1 MIAGVRT
8 RETHQKIQKLK
19 SCSFHRTE
27 AVFFCACRLH
37 TQGFQTTCNCFS
49 VLADTMLRG
58 FRRLAI
64 AWFRAR
70 LGQFSCSCKGHHEP
84 GIASIGSSRL
94 CAALRFPV
102 QDAKHVQCG
111 HLVAAWLLWTERCSG
126 ETRHWRPG
134 WSSSSC
140 NAICVCGLSLST
152 SCAVVLLFMQAS
164 RLLFCLFLQFVT
176 DRPSSILYTL
186 IVFCKGCNSTSNSDL
201 KPAQQ
206 AAGVT

>member
-1 MIAGVRT
+1 LGQ
-8 RETHQKIQKLK
+8 H
-19 SCSFHRTE
+19 SCSRKGHNEPGFESTGSTR
-27 AVFFCACRLH
+27 FCAPLRL
-37 TQGFQTTCNCFS
+37 F
-49 VLADTMLRG
+49 
-58 FRRLAI
+58 
-64 AWFRAR
+64 
-70 LGQFSCSCKGHHEP
+70 
-84 GIASIGSSRL
+84 
-94 CAALRFPV
+94 V